1 MRRRRIALIVLLPL
15 LVVLLAAVVFAG
27 DSLTEA
33 ALDFGSNPPWQE
45 EPTRITE
52 NLTPFA
58 DIPGFE
64 QTTPIPTRAP

>member
-1 MRRRRIALIVLLPL
+1 MRRRKLALAVAVPLLLVLLL
-15 LVVLLAAVVFAG
+15 AVVFAG

-45 EPTRITE
+45 QPTRITE

-58 DIPGFE
+58 DIPGF
-64 QTTPIPTRAP
+64 TPPTPVPTRAP

>member
-1 MRRRRIALIVLLPL
+1 MRRRLAIYVVVPLLAVLIV
-15 LVVLLAAVVFAG
+15 AVAFAG

-58 DIPGFE
+58 DIPGFT
-64 QTTPIPTRAP
+64 QPTPIPTRAP

>member
-1 MRRRRIALIVLLPL
+1 MRRRQLAMYIAVPL
-15 LVVLLAAVVFAG
+15 LVVLLLVVVFAG
-27 DSLTEA
+27 DSLAEA
-33 ALDFGSNPPWQE
+33 ILDFGSNPPWQE

-64 QTTPIPTRAP
+64 APTPRPTAVP

>member
-1 MRRRRIALIVLLPL
+1 MRRRKLALAVAVPLLLVLLL
-15 LVVLLAAVVFAG
+15 AVVFAG

-52 NLTPFA
+52 DLTPFA
-58 DIPGFE
+58 DIPGFT
-64 QTTPIPTRAP
+64 QPTPVPTRAP